1 MDLVMMIRRWFLVLM
16 AAVAGMAAG
25 AADFCGEWSG
35 KLSVGVASLK
45 VVLHVEKQGDGYVC
59 TFDSPMQGAYGIPC
73 AATVQGDSLKVE
85 MESIDAAFKG
95 VMSAD
100 GAIVGD
106 FSQMGQSLP
115 LTFHRVVKEAEA
127 PKPYK
132 ETEVM
137 VDAGGGVQLAGTF
150 SLPQGDGPFPAVV
163 MLTGS
168 GAQDRNETIGD
179 YKPFAQIADSLARH
193 GIAVLRCDDRGVG
206 GSSIASGYETTADF
220 AADALGMLRALKTYA
235 GVDSTR
241 VGYIGHSEGGLI
253 AILNAT
259 KGARFIV
266 TLAAPGVKGK
276 DLLMKQNEKVAQVTG
291 AELTEDKKEMLEA
304 VFTAVDTEE
313 SESMLTRQLKLLLAE
328 LPLNVRN
335 AQIEAFTTPWY
346 RYFVRL
352 DPTDALKAIAKDKKV
367 AMLALN
373 GEMDAQVDADQNL
386 TAIKAQVPQAQ
397 IRRYPMLNHMF
408 QPCES
413 IAKSL
418 DYVGN
423 PNPFSPE
430 AITEI
435 IHFIQGI

>member
-1 MDLVMMIRRWFLVLM
+1 M
-16 AAVAGMAAG
+16 AAAGMAAG

-35 KLSVGVASLK
+35 KLNVGVASLK
-45 VVLHVEKQGDGYVC
+45 VALHMEKQGDGYAC

-73 AATVQGDSLKVE
+73 SATVQGDSLTVD
-85 MESIDAAFKG
+85 IAPADAGFKG

-163 MLTGS
+163 LLTGS
-168 GAQDRNETIGD
+168 GAQDRDETIGD

-220 AADALGMLRALKTYA
+220 AADALAMLRALKSYS

-241 VGYIGHSEGGLI
+241 VGYIGHS
-253 AILNAT
+253 
-259 KGARFIV
+259 
-266 TLAAPGVKGK
+266 
-276 DLLMKQNEKVAQVTG
+276 
-291 AELTEDKKEMLEA
+291 
-304 VFTAVDTEE
+304 
-313 SESMLTRQLKLLLAE
+313 
-328 LPLNVRN
+328 
-335 AQIEAFTTPWY
+335 
-346 RYFVRL
+346 
-352 DPTDALKAIAKDKKV
+352 
-367 AMLALN
+367 
-373 GEMDAQVDADQNL
+373 
-386 TAIKAQVPQAQ
+386 
-397 IRRYPMLNHMF
+397 
-408 QPCES
+408 
-413 IAKSL
+413 
-418 DYVGN
+418 
-423 PNPFSPE
+423 
-430 AITEI
+430 
-435 IHFIQGI
+435 

>member
-1 MDLVMMIRRWFLVLM
+1 
-16 AAVAGMAAG
+16 
-25 AADFCGEWSG
+25 
-35 KLSVGVASLK
+35 
-45 VVLHVEKQGDGYVC
+45 
-59 TFDSPMQGAYGIPC
+59 
-73 AATVQGDSLKVE
+73 
-85 MESIDAAFKG
+85 
-95 VMSAD
+95 
-100 GAIVGD
+100 
-106 FSQMGQSLP
+106 
-115 LTFHRVVKEAEA
+115 
-127 PKPYK
+127 
-132 ETEVM
+132 M

-163 MLTGS
+163 LLTGS
-168 GAQDRNETIGD
+168 GAQDRDETIGD

-220 AADALGMLRALKTYA
+220 AADALALLRALKSYS

-253 AILNAT
+253 AILNAN

-304 VFTAVDTEE
+304 VFTAVATEE
-313 SESMLTRQLKLLLAE
+313 SESMLTRRLKLLLAE
-328 LPLNVRN
+328 LPLNVR
-335 AQIEAFTTPWY
+335 TPDS
-346 RYFVRL
+346 RRS
-352 DPTDALKAIAKDKKV
+352 PRHGTAISCASTPRKALKSIAKDKKV

-386 TAIKAQVPQAQ
+386 SAIKAQVPQAQ
-397 IRRYPMLNHMF
+397 IRRYPTLNHMF

>member
-1 MDLVMMIRRWFLVLM
+1 MMIRRWFLILM

-45 VVLHVEKQGDGYVC
+45 VVLHMEKQGDGYAC

-73 AATVQGDSLKVE
+73 TATVQGDSLTVD
-85 MESIDAAFKG
+85 IAPVDADYKG
-95 VMSAD
+95 VISAD
-100 GAIVGD
+100 DAVIEGV

-163 MLTGS
+163 LLTGS
-168 GAQDRNETIGD
+168 GAQDRDETIGD

-220 AADALGMLRALKTYA
+220 AADALAMLRALKSYS

-253 AILNAT
+253 AILNAN

-304 VFTAVDTEE
+304 VFTAVATEE

-335 AQIEAFTTPWY
+335 AQIEAFTSPWY

-352 DPTDALKAIAKDKKV
+352 DPTEALKAIANDKEV

-386 TAIKAQVPQAQ
+386 SAITAQVPQAQ
-397 IRRYPMLNHMF
+397 IRRYPTLNHMF

-435 IHFIQGI
+435 IHFIKGI

>member
-1 MDLVMMIRRWFLVLM
+1 M
-16 AAVAGMAAG
+16 
-25 AADFCGEWSG
+25 
-35 KLSVGVASLK
+35 
-45 VVLHVEKQGDGYVC
+45 
-59 TFDSPMQGAYGIPC
+59 
-73 AATVQGDSLKVE
+73 
-85 MESIDAAFKG
+85 
-95 VMSAD
+95 
-100 GAIVGD
+100 
-106 FSQMGQSLP
+106 
-115 LTFHRVVKEAEA
+115 
-127 PKPYK
+127 
-132 ETEVM
+132 
-137 VDAGGGVQLAGTF
+137 
-150 SLPQGDGPFPAVV
+150 
-163 MLTGS
+163 
-168 GAQDRNETIGD
+168 
-179 YKPFAQIADSLARH
+179 
-193 GIAVLRCDDRGVG
+193 
-206 GSSIASGYETTADF
+206 
-220 AADALGMLRALKTYA
+220 
-235 GVDSTR
+235 DSTR

-253 AILNAT
+253 AILNAN

-304 VFTAVDTEE
+304 VFTAVETEE

-352 DPTDALKAIAKDKKV
+352 DPTEALKAIANDKEV

-386 TAIKAQVPQAQ
+386 SAIKAQVPQAQ
-397 IRRYPMLNHMF
+397 IRRYPTLNHMF

-435 IHFIQGI
+435 IHFIKGI